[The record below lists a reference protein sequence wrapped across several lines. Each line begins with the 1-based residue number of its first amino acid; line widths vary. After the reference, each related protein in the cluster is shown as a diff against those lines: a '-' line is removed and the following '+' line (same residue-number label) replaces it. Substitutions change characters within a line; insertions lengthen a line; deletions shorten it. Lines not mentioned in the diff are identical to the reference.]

1 MKKIL
6 LAFDGTHYSQAA
18 LDFAFQL
25 HQQSPIFLTGAFLP
39 QVDYSALWSYSVGS
53 EAGTVIPSAE
63 ESTSRE
69 IHQNTSRFTDYCKKH
84 GIPFKI
90 HRAYMNFALPELK
103 KESRFADLLIV
114 SSQEFYKQAGTE
126 LSNYYLKNILHELEC
141 PMIVM
146 PEKKMS
152 AGNNIIAYDGSASA
166 MYAIKQFAYLFPEWA
181 GNPTTIVYA
190 TPQQGNEW
198 PYETEIREFISA
210 HFKNVVWQR
219 LVIPSKDFFTSWLM
233 EKNNS
238 ILVTGSFSRSGLS
251 MLFRRSFV
259 TEAINEHYMPVFVA
273 HQHT

>member
-6 LAFDGTHYSQAA
+6 LAFDGTNYSQAA

-25 HQQSPIFLTGAFLP
+25 HQQAPIFLTGAFLP

-53 EAGTVIPSAE
+53 EAGSVIPSAE

-141 PMIVM
+141 PLIVI
-146 PEKKMS
+146 PEKKMK

-181 GNPTTIVYA
+181 GNPTTVVYA

-198 PYETEIREFISA
+198 PYETEIREFISS
-210 HFKNVVWQR
+210 HFKNAVWQR

-238 ILVTGSFSRSGLS
+238 ILVTGSFGRSGLS

-259 TEAINEHYMPVFVA
+259 TEAVNEHYMPVFIA